1 MSELFLVRHAQASF
15 GTDDYDR
22 LSPLGHRQSKWL
34 GEYFRS
40 RNIEFDQVICGA
52 MVRHRETFEGIAY
65 GMGLSAGHFHTFPQW
80 NEFEFEGLV
89 AAYLSTRPH
98 EQPAEDA
105 ARNEWFLIL
114 RKALK
119 AWSEDRLEGDLPE
132 SWADFE
138 RRIVE
143 GLSKATGLQE
153 SGGKVLVVSSGGP
166 ISMAIRQILS
176 APASTMIKI
185 NLQTRN
191 SSFSHF
197 FFNQRTIELSGFNHV
212 PHLDHPDRSDAVT
225 YF

>member
-22 LSPLGHRQSKWL
+22 LSPLGHQQAKWL
-34 GEYFRS
+34 GEYFKS
-40 RNIEFDQVICGA
+40 RNIQFDQVICGA
-52 MVRHRETFEGIAY
+52 MVRHRETFEGIAS
-65 GMGLSAGHFHTFPQW
+65 GMGVNPAPFETLPHW

-89 AAYLSTRPH
+89 TAYLSTRPY

-105 ARNEWFLIL
+105 PRDEWFLIL
-114 RKALK
+114 RKALL
-119 AWSEDRLEGDLPE
+119 AWSEDQIAGDLPE

-138 RRIVE
+138 NRIGE
-143 GLSKATGLQE
+143 GMLKATASHQG
-153 SGGKVLVVSSGGP
+153 SGKVLVVSSGGP
-166 ISMAIRQILS
+166 VSMAIRQILS

-212 PHLDHPDRSDAVT
+212 PHLDHADRDDAVT
-225 YF
+225 YY